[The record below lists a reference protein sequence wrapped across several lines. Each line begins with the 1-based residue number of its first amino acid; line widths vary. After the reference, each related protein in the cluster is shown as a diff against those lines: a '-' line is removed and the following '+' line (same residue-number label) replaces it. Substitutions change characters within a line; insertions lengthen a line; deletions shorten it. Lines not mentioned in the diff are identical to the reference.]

1 MNDEVMLKRRPNK
14 TEQKNRI
21 KTASSDFL
29 TINRMKGEKKK

>member
-1 MNDEVMLKRRPNK
+1 MNGGVMLKRQTNK
-14 TEQKNRI
+14 TEQKNRV